1 MAVEDKYV
9 DSSLA
14 SGKIASA
21 LNSGGVNTVTMVAT
35 VAVASADDDASVY
48 RLFKSV
54 PSSYVPVE
62 ICIHN
67 TAITSGTDYDLGL
80 YKVGVAGAV
89 VEKDILADGLDMSSA
104 RTIATWNNAG
114 LTSLTLSNG
123 TQDLGTLSA
132 QTDIDPSYDI
142 ALTANTVG
150 SAAGTIRVTAKFAY
164 L

>member
-150 SAAGTIRVTAKFAY
+150 SAAGTIRVIAKFAY